1 VTTGWLRSPN
11 GEVAVDKPRIGSKKR
26 WCEMNLPNYSIGR
39 HRQLGSTAN
48 LTGIR
53 FPDIAKMSGKR
64 CGPVLVCG
72 NAWNRCS
79 VAVQMRSAHKSH
91 RRGRYQP
98 ADFNG
103 VSFQTWHA
111 EGKSNFLLAGDKI
124 VFPDCP
130 KHPGLTTVW
139 KTTVDDNIVR
149 LGKPRTPEFVM
160 PPFHAGDQVVFVGP
174 GLHRGKHGNVVAVI
188 DGSLDHVCRYQ
199 VRLSD
204 GTQVRCF
211 GFELQSLDEISS
223 KSA

>member
-53 FPDIAKMSGKR
+53 FPDIAKMNGKR

-111 EGKSNFLLAGDKI
+111 EGKSNFLLAGGQNLLQPAA
-124 VFPDCP
+124 VGSG
-130 KHPGLTTVW
+130 GLR
-139 KTTVDDNIVR
+139 KYYR
-149 LGKPRTPEFVM
+149 
-160 PPFHAGDQVVFVGP
+160 A
-174 GLHRGKHGNVVAVI
+174 
-188 DGSLDHVCRYQ
+188 
-199 VRLSD
+199 
-204 GTQVRCF
+204 
-211 GFELQSLDEISS
+211 
-223 KSA
+223 KSATPFIPVRQRKCDPRPGVALNLHVRDTEVDCNEHF